1 MSGLRIVFM
10 GTPDFAVSPLKALLD
25 SGHNIVGVVT
35 NPDKPAGRGRKIQ
48 ESPVKKFAVEKGLK
62 VLQPEKFRNEDFL
75 AELKELNADLQV
87 VVAFKML
94 PEVVWNMPRIGTI
107 NLHASLLP
115 HYRGAA
121 PLNWVIIN
129 GEKKT
134 GVTTFLLKH
143 EIDTGNIIFR
153 EEVEI
158 GDDETVGELH
168 DKMME
173 TGSKLLA
180 KTVDAIERDDYTL
193 ISQDSLLK
201 GEESKHAPKIFKDDC
216 KINWE
221 NNIDDIYNLIR
232 GLSPYPAAWT
242 IFENEA
248 GDRLN
253 LKIYKARKE
262 LSNSTD
268 KTGRLLSDDKTYIKV
283 AVEGGY
289 IYIDELQ
296 MAGKKRMLTQ
306 DFLRGF
312 DIKPFLG

>member
-62 VLQPEKFRNEDFL
+62 VLQPEKFRNPEFL
-75 AELKELNADLQV
+75 SELKELKADLQV

-94 PEVVWNMPRIGTI
+94 PEVVWDMPKIGTI

-129 GEKKT
+129 GEKRT
-134 GVTTFLLKH
+134 GVTTFILKH
-143 EIDTGNIIFR
+143 EIDTGNIIFS
-153 EEVEI
+153 EAVEI

-168 DKMME
+168 DKLMNV
-173 TGSKLLA
+173 GSELLV
-180 KTVDAIERDDYTL
+180 KTVDAIESGDYTL
-193 ISQDSLLK
+193 ISQDSLLN
-201 GEESKHAPKIFKDDC
+201 GQEPKHAPKIFKDDC
-216 KINWE
+216 MVDWTAKIN
-221 NNIDDIYNLIR
+221 DIYNLIR
-232 GLSPYPAAWT
+232 GLSPYPAAWSV
-242 IFENEA
+242 FESESGENI
-248 GDRLN
+248 N
-253 LKIYKARKE
+253 LKIYRARKE
-262 LSNSTD
+262 LSDTAK
-268 KTGRLLSDDKTYIKV
+268 KTGSLLSDGKTYLKV
-283 AVEGGY
+283 AVKEGY

-296 MAGKKRMLTQ
+296 LAGKKRMFVQ

>member
-1 MSGLRIVFM
+1 MPGLRIVFM

-35 NPDKPAGRGRKIQ
+35 NLDKPAGRGRKIQ
-48 ESPVKKFAVEKGLK
+48 ESSVKKFAVEKGLK
-62 VLQPEKFRNEDFL
+62 VLQPEKFRNEEFL
-75 AELKELNADLQV
+75 SELKELNADLQV

-94 PEVVWNMPRIGTI
+94 PEVVWDMPKIGTI

-158 GDDETVGELH
+158 GDDETVGVLH
-168 DKMME
+168 DKMMDI
-173 TGSKLLA
+173 GSKLLV
-180 KTVDAIERDDYTL
+180 KTVDAIESGDYILT
-193 ISQDSLLK
+193 SQDSLLEGGK
-201 GEESKHAPKIFKDDC
+201 SKHAPKIFKDDC
-216 KINWE
+216 KLNWD
-221 NNIDDIYNLIR
+221 NKIGDIYNLIR
-232 GLSPYPAAWT
+232 GLSPYPAAWSV
-242 IFENEA
+242 FENEA
-248 GDRLN
+248 GEKLN

-262 LSNSTD
+262 LSDTKSNI
-268 KTGRLLSDDKTYIKV
+268 GCLLSDAKTYLKV
-283 AVEGGY
+283 AVDGGY

-296 MAGKKRMLTQ
+296 LAGKKRMLVQ